1 MESCPKTE
9 QCSTSH
15 SDKGKQA
22 VSAIRV
28 SKVVSALMLNANTNV
43 SVSINLSN
51 QVLSLLRFVGK
62 HPLNVLV
69 DSGCSTNFVSTTL
82 VSKLR
87 LPTQQSVEAFQVE
100 FANGSYLQCN
110 NFRDHSIRLFHRRN
124 QEVELRGLFNTQP
137 ITMVSAMQVKRLVLV
152 PVGFGN
158 EEIEVVVLVDI
169 LRRAGAEVLMAS
181 VEGKLQVEFSRR
193 VKMVADTLISS
204 CDEEKFDLIALPG
217 GMPGSARL
225 QECQSLKKLTIEQAK
240 QEKLVGAIS
249 MSPAFPLQEWG
260 ILEARMATCHP
271 GFTDKLSP
279 TFMTKAEV
287 QIDGFVTT
295 SKGPGTVFNFALSFV
310 EQLYGKE
317 KRSEV
322 LKPLVLLSEDQQE
335 TLKSEFNTLDWK
347 AAAVPKVL
355 VPIATG
361 SEEMEAI
368 IIIDVL
374 RRANM
379 NVLVAS
385 IEQDLQVEASRKVK
399 IIADKHIE
407 DVKDS
412 CFDIIVLPGGMPGA
426 ERLHDCKTLKKV
438 LRRHVKEQRPLG
450 AICAAPAVILEASG
464 WLKGKKATCHPTF
477 ADTLPKKRFVN
488 SRVVLDGYIITSQGP
503 GTAMEFALCIVEKFF
518 GKQRAANIAN
528 GLVFEYP

>member
-1 MESCPKTE
+1 
-9 QCSTSH
+9 
-15 SDKGKQA
+15 
-22 VSAIRV
+22 
-28 SKVVSALMLNANTNV
+28 
-43 SVSINLSN
+43 
-51 QVLSLLRFVGK
+51 
-62 HPLNVLV
+62 
-69 DSGCSTNFVSTTL
+69 
-82 VSKLR
+82 
-87 LPTQQSVEAFQVE
+87 
-100 FANGSYLQCN
+100 
-110 NFRDHSIRLFHRRN
+110 
-124 QEVELRGLFNTQP
+124 
-137 ITMVSAMQVKRLVLV
+137 
-152 PVGFGN
+152 
-158 EEIEVVVLVDI
+158 
-169 LRRAGAEVLMAS
+169 
-181 VEGKLQVEFSRR
+181 
-193 VKMVADTLISS
+193 
-204 CDEEKFDLIALPG
+204 
-217 GMPGSARL
+217 MPGSARL
-225 QECQSLKKLTIEQAK
+225 QECQPLKKLTIEQAK

-279 TFMTKAEV
+279 TFMTKAESSYMAKKSAV
-287 QIDGFVTT
+287 
-295 SKGPGTVFNFALSFV
+295 K
-310 EQLYGKE
+310 
-317 KRSEV
+317 
-322 LKPLVLLSEDQQE
+322 KPLVLLSEDQQE

-412 CFDIIVLPGGMPGA
+412 CFDIIVLSGGMPGA

-438 LRRHVKEQRPLG
+438 LRSHVKEQRPLG
-450 AICAAPAVILEASG
+450 AICAAPAVILKASG

-477 ADTLPKKRFVN
+477 ADKLPKKRFVN
-488 SRVVLDGYIITSQGP
+488 SRVVLDGYTITSQGP

-518 GKQRAANIAN
+518 GKERATNIA
-528 GLVFEYP
+528 